1 MVSTGHGVK
10 RLLNRMVSN
19 GHGVKR
25 VSRPWT
31 VPEPIQCFAG
41 ACTRIKGPE
50 RLCRRQA
57 AAVVS
62 LEHKALLPERL
73 QGARGVSGALRTLS
87 AAHERACPASITCI
101 NESGMCARSAAWE
114 DPKASSARQQL
125 AQLTPGGC

>member
-25 VSRPWT
+25 LSRPWT

-73 QGARGVSGALRTLS
+73 QGARGVAEPCAPYLQHMNAPALRQSTAS
-87 AAHERACPASITCI
+87 MSQACVHVRQHGRIQRQAVL
-101 NESGMCARSAAWE
+101 
-114 DPKASSARQQL
+114 DSSW
-125 AQLTPGGC
+125 PS